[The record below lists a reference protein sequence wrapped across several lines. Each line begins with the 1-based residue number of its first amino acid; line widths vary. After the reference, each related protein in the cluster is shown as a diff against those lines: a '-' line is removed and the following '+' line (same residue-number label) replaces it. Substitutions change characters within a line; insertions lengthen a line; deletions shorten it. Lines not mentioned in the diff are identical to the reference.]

1 MRSLGLSKPA
11 CQVTSLNDRKPCES
25 QRRAGTG
32 RVFEV
37 MLRAVV
43 RVRATNKEIA
53 RTAVSSLLSS
63 PGRIQIDLANQS
75 NAAVGRPAMVTDVD
89 LVQESDPKP
98 R

>member
-1 MRSLGLSKPA
+1 MNLRETAAPPA
-11 CQVTSLNDRKPCES
+11 CPSRWLDGAEDSTVANY
-25 QRRAGTG
+25 
-32 RVFEV
+32 VYEV

-43 RVRATNKEIA
+43 RVRAPDKDVA
-53 RTAVSSLLSS
+53 RAAVSSLLSS

-75 NAAVGRPAMVTDVD
+75 NAALGRPAMVTDVD